1 MPARSLP
8 KAAADPTDLSAV
20 RFWSLFGVLLALAA
34 MPVLRAEV
42 PPLFDYPNHL
52 ARMYLLLHL
61 PDSEPLRRFYELHWA
76 PVPNLAMDA
85 VVPLLARAMPLDW
98 AGKLFV
104 VATFSLLAGGAALV
118 HRVASGR
125 WSLWPLLAFLFLFSR
140 TFLWGFLNYLFG
152 LGLALVALA
161 AWLALARRPP
171 SLRLAV
177 SAGFALALYFCHL
190 MACAVYAV
198 LVLGSELE
206 LAWRERSLGAGA
218 ALRRLMFAGVP
229 FLPALALAV
238 LAPPGGGEIHFGH
251 LARKPDLLF
260 GVFDNYDRVFD
271 VVCFALL
278 ALLAVIAYGR
288 RQLGILPRLRGALLL
303 LAVAYLLAPA
313 QIMTASAVDH
323 RLPPALALLLA
334 AATSAPRL
342 APRTARAVA
351 FGLLALFLARM
362 GAVAVAWER
371 ADTVYERLLAALDRL
386 PMGARLA
393 VAHPADAINSSP
405 IPKTHLPVLAVARR
419 EAFVPTLFAF
429 EGQQPVR
436 FTESG
441 RRLAAAA
448 SPPELWAALM
458 AGAVPEVLREFDAVV
473 VLSRHPFELPP
484 NPLLQPLAV
493 EPDFAIYTLRR

>member
-1 MPARSLP
+1 MPVRFLST
-8 KAAADPTDLSAV
+8 AAADPTDLSAA
-20 RFWSLFGVLLALAA
+20 RFWSLFGVLLALTAL
-34 MPVLRAEV
+34 PVLRAEV

-85 VVPLLARAMPLDW
+85 IVPLLARAMPLAW

-104 VATFSLLAGGAALV
+104 VATFALLAGGAALV
-118 HRVASGR
+118 HRAASGR
-125 WSLWPLLAFLFLFSR
+125 WSLWPLLAFLFMFSR
-140 TFLWGFLNYLFG
+140 TLLWGFLNYLFG

-171 SLRLAV
+171 PLRLAV

-206 LAWRERSLGAGA
+206 LVWRERSSGAGA
-218 ALRRLMFAGVP
+218 ALRRLALAGVP
-229 FLPALALAV
+229 FLPVLALAA
-238 LAPPGGGEIHFGH
+238 LATAGGGEIHFGR
-251 LARKPDLLF
+251 LERKPDLLF

-278 ALLAVIAYGR
+278 ALLAVLAYGR
-288 RQLGILPRLRGALLL
+288 RHLGVLPRLRGALLL
-303 LAVAYLLAPA
+303 LAAAYLLAPA

-323 RLPPALALLLA
+323 RLPPALAFLLV
-334 AATSAPRL
+334 AATTAPRL
-342 APRTARAVA
+342 APRAARAVA
-351 FGLLALFLARM
+351 LGLLVLFLARM

-371 ADTVYERLLAALDRL
+371 ADAVYERLLAALDRV
-386 PMGARLA
+386 PAGGRLA
-393 VAHPADAINSSP
+393 VAHPADAINSAP
-405 IPKTHLPVLAVARR
+405 IPKTHLPVLAIARR

-436 FTESG
+436 LTEAG

-458 AGAVPEVLREFDAVV
+458 AGTVPAGLREFDAVA
-473 VLSRHPFELPP
+473 VLSRHPFELPS

-493 EPDFAIYTLRR
+493 EPDFAVYALRR

>member
-1 MPARSLP
+1 MPVRSLP
-8 KAAADPTDLSAV
+8 TAAAEPTDLSAA

-34 MPVLRAEV
+34 LPVLRAEV

-61 PDSEPLRRFYELHWA
+61 SDSEPLRRFYELHWA
-76 PVPNLAMDA
+76 LVPNLAMDA
-85 VVPLLARAMPLDW
+85 IVPPLARAIPLAW

-104 VATFSLLAGGAALV
+104 VATFALLAGGAALV
-118 HRVASGR
+118 HRTASGR

-152 LGLALVALA
+152 LGLAFVALA
-161 AWLALARRPP
+161 AWLALARHPA

-177 SAGFALALYFCHL
+177 STGFALALYFCHL

-218 ALRRLMFAGVP
+218 ALRPLAVACVP
-229 FLPALALAV
+229 FLPAMALAV
-238 LAPPGGGEIHFGH
+238 LAPAGGGEIHFGS
-251 LARKPDLLF
+251 LTRKPDLLF

-271 VVCFALL
+271 VACFALL
-278 ALLAVIAYGR
+278 ALLAVLGYGR
-288 RQLGILPRLRGALLL
+288 RHLGILPRLRGALLL
-303 LAVAYLLAPA
+303 LTAAYLLAPA

-334 AATSAPRL
+334 AATTAPRL
-342 APRTARAVA
+342 PARAARAVA
-351 FGLLALFLARM
+351 FGVLVLFLARM
-362 GAVAVAWER
+362 GVVAVAWER
-371 ADTVYERLLAALDRL
+371 AGTVYERLLAALDRL
-386 PMGARLA
+386 PTGARLA
-393 VAHPADAINSSP
+393 VAHPADAINSAA
-405 IPKTHLPVLAVARR
+405 IPKTHLPLLAIARR

-429 EGQQPVR
+429 EGQQPLR
-436 FTESG
+436 LTEAG
-441 RRLAAAA
+441 RRLAEAA

-458 AGAVPEVLREFDAVV
+458 AGTVPAGLREFDAVA

-493 EPDFAIYTLRR
+493 EPDFAVYALRR